1 MGKMWYFWTRNKN
14 FKSLSLL
21 IRFSFFEILPHE
33 RHQKVLKVT
42 VFGFSQKILLFQK
55 WKK

>member
-33 RHQKVLKVT
+33 RHEKVLKVT